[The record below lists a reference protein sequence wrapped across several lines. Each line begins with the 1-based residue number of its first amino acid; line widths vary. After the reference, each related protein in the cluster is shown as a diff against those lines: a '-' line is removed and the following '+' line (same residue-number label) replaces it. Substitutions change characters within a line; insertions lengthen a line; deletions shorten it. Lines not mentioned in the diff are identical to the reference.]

1 MNNSFVYFD
10 VHTHKKYIDSDVEFV
25 RNAFH
30 HLSILQLNSIHY
42 HFSIG
47 IHPWDVMANNDAS
60 LNRIKI
66 SATHPRCIAIGEC
79 GLDYHIKIDRDIQK
93 NIFIEQVKIAEQLS
107 KPLIIHCVRAYHDLS
122 SILNDTKVPIIL
134 HQYTGNV
141 FITERLLK
149 ISNIYF
155 SFGKQLFS
163 PNFNFESFQLI
174 PINRILF
181 ETDNSSKHIE
191 DVYEKAA
198 LLFDLDFEK
207 LILQVRSTYQTIF
220 PNQ

>member
-1 MNNSFVYFD
+1 LNNTFTYFD
-10 VHTHKKYIDSDVEFV
+10 AHTHKKYTDSDVEFV

-30 HLSILQLNSIHY
+30 HLPILQLNNIPY

-47 IHPWDVMANNDAS
+47 IHPWDVLQNNEAS
-60 LNRIKI
+60 IDRIKI
-66 SATHPRCIAIGEC
+66 SATHPRCLAIGEC
-79 GLDYHIKIDRDIQK
+79 GLDYYIKTDRDIQK
-93 NIFIEQVKIAEQLS
+93 NIFIEHIKIAEQLS
-107 KPLIIHCVRAYHDLS
+107 KPMIIHCVRAYHDLP
-122 SILNDTKVPIIL
+122 SILNNTKVPIIL
-134 HQYTGNV
+134 HQYTGNSI
-141 FITERLLK
+141 ITESLLK
-149 ISNIYF
+149 IPTIYF

-163 PNFNFESFQLI
+163 QNFNSESFHLI

-207 LILQVRSTYQTIF
+207 LILQLRANFRTIF

>member
-1 MNNSFVYFD
+1 MNTSFTYFD
-10 VHTHKKYIDSDVEFV
+10 VHTHKKYADSDVEFV

-30 HLSILQLNSIHY
+30 HLSILQLNNLPY

-47 IHPWDVMANNDAS
+47 IHPWDVLANNEAS
-60 LNRIKI
+60 LHRVET
-66 SATHPRCIAIGEC
+66 SATHPRCLAIGEC
-79 GLDYHIKIDRDIQK
+79 GLDYYIKTDRDIQK
-93 NIFIEQVKIAEQLS
+93 NIFKEHIRIAEQLS
-107 KPLIIHCVRAYHDLS
+107 KPLIVHCVRAYHELS
-122 SILNDTKVPIIL
+122 ALLKNVNVPIIL
-134 HQYTGNV
+134 HQYTGNTI
-141 FITERLLK
+141 ITESLLLNP
-149 ISNIYF
+149 NIYF

-163 PNFNFESFQLI
+163 LNFDLSSFPLI

-198 LLFDLDFEK
+198 LSFDLDFEK
-207 LILQVRSTYQTIF
+207 LITQIKENYRTIF